1 MSCRVAQVTVL
12 VTGKGVDGVAKQAAQ
27 AEGVSK
33 VIVADDA
40 VSRFSRLTR
49 REMRCVCSSVR
60 STEEEWQNCARA
72 DSRDLV

>member
-49 REMRCVCSSVR
+49 KRLLCVPSVR
-60 STEEEWQNCARA
+60 SIEEEEG
-72 DSRDLV
+72 